1 MTEFDFEQFE
11 RIIRHSFVQRA
22 LPVDRCSNILFSQ
35 LAYMPP
41 YGGSNLPF
49 QFVER
54 ETGYLEGHHGRTA
67 TKRAEPFSKN
77 GILHGFMHK
86 HFYVPGYDHLGVNAL
101 QAWKLNDPK
110 SKKLD
115 HLVSRVRKRYGEL
128 KNPDTV
134 EEFSRELALGVVYG
148 AGGVNERLSGSGTG
162 DWIVYVTQEGKNY
175 YLCIAKHGED
185 DFILETI
192 KRCCVDFP
200 FLSGLIK
207 NRGSRT

>member
-1 MTEFDFEQFE
+1 MTEFDFKQFE
-11 RIIRHSFVQRA
+11 RTIRQSFVRHS

-41 YGGSNLPF
+41 YGGFNLPF

-54 ETGYLEGHHGRTA
+54 EIGYLEGLHGHTA
-67 TKRAEPFSKN
+67 TKPAEPFGRN
-77 GILHGFMHK
+77 GILYGFMHK
-86 HFYVPGYDHLGVNAL
+86 HFFVPGYDHLGMNAQL
-101 QAWKLNDPK
+101 AWKINDPK
-110 SKKLD
+110 SEKLD
-115 HLVSRVRKRYGEL
+115 QLLSSLRKRHGKL
-128 KNPDTV
+128 NNPDKV
-134 EEFSRELALGVVYG
+134 QEFSRDLGLSMVYG

-185 DFILETI
+185 DFILEAI

-200 FLSGLIK
+200 FLSELIK
-207 NRGSRT
+207 NRGS